1 MLGKSYFNLQI
12 EAFLHF
18 FKIDKNIDATLR
30 SVAYF
35 HSTRF
40 IDAMHTILNFAQFGL
55 KEDKGEKKS
64 FFYAFCYHYA
74 KTDPDGFENFAQK
87 TLLHY
92 HTGFNT
98 ESNIQIDH
106 QDIYHTLAKTRKIT
120 LKESFGEEGEKA
132 AYFKIFI
139 DGTIA
144 IEERGKRI
152 KTLRKKAYK
161 RLLYTL
167 LEMEE
172 TREGEDVYEAYE
184 VLEEVGRV
192 GAGALAPSDS
202 TV

>member
-1 MLGKSYFNLQI
+1 MDSKKTKGR
-12 EAFLHF
+12 
-18 FKIDKNIDATLR
+18 KNP
-30 SVAYF
+30 S
-35 HSTRF
+35 STPF
-40 IDAMHTILNFAQFGL
+40 VTT
-55 KEDKGEKKS
+55 
-64 FFYAFCYHYA
+64 CA
-74 KTDPDGFENFAQK
+74 KTDPNGFENFAQK

-106 QDIYHTLAKTRKIT
+106 QDICHTLAKTKKIT

-139 DGTIA
+139 DGIIA

-152 KTLRKKAYK
+152 KTLCKKAYK

-172 TREGEDVYEAYE
+172 AREGEDVYEAYE
-184 VLEEVGRV
+184 VSGYGSE
-192 GAGALAPSDS
+192 GANATIIAPIYKKGSLRL
-202 TV
+202 